1 LQVVYLLH
9 GGEGGFRDGTNYS
22 DVARFAESGFVL
34 EMPEGGAS
42 YYTNAG
48 FPRDFKVLVNTCR
61 RRIVTGMTLVG
72 AAENSCRR
80 RGPSAAKAAIDFV
93 RITARLEG
101 TPLQNSAF
109 TAPLQ
114 AAPLQNFGQ
123 MGFS

>member
-1 LQVVYLLH
+1 
-9 GGEGGFRDGTNYS
+9 
-22 DVARFAESGFVL
+22 
-34 EMPEGGAS
+34 
-42 YYTNAG
+42 
-48 FPRDFKVLVNTCR
+48 
-61 RRIVTGMTLVG
+61 MTLVG